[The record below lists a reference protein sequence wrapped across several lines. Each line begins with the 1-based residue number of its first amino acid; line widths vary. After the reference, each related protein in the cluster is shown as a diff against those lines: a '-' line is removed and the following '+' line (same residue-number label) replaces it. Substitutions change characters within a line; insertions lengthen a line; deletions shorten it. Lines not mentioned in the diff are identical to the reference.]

1 MLSDVKHNTH
11 TQVDEIGERYR
22 EVAITAR
29 ATSWLWNFTTP
40 NLNPNPLSKHTV
52 VTFSFNAD
60 VLNSSA

>member
-29 ATSWLWNFTTP
+29 ATSWL
-40 NLNPNPLSKHTV
+40 
-52 VTFSFNAD
+52 
-60 VLNSSA
+60 